1 MNYRTQILQN
11 EEVKKQERLNYLEEG
26 KMVRQKLEQERQK
39 IEAIKYKKLAELQG
53 LDIPD
58 KYQAELAKKKIK

>member
-39 IEAIKYKKLAELQG
+39 IEAIKYKKLAEL
-53 LDIPD
+53 
-58 KYQAELAKKKIK
+58 

>member
-1 MNYRTQILQN
+1 
-11 EEVKKQERLNYLEEG
+11 
-26 KMVRQKLEQERQK
+26 MVRQKLEQERQK
-39 IEAIKYKKLAELQG
+39 IEAIKYKKLGELQG